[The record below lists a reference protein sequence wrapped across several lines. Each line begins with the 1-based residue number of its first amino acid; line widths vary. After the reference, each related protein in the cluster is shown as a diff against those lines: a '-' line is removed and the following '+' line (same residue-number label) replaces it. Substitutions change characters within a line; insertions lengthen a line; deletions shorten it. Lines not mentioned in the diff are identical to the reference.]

1 MKMNGVSGSEKTDT
15 LFFQATG
22 FVSAG
27 TEKDSFQSVLQTSK
41 AEQTAKKEALY
52 TPASVRKDEPAAE
65 QGSGQPEQVKQTA
78 DEKEAVTDAKA
89 ASKKADKSRPDK
101 DTAAEKAAGDNKA
114 AGEEPEEN
122 VITQEIVC
130 IVTVTIRQIVIEGA
144 NLTPEQLED
153 ALKACDLNEL
163 QLLDSQNLQK
173 LLLSMT
179 QTGDV
184 TEFLTDESLI
194 NTYQMVENALAE
206 LSLDDY
212 GISREQLK
220 QFMEAAQQAVL
231 PMEELALAGTP
242 DAGED
247 AAMAK
252 QTLHPETAS
261 EQDPLADKLVVEDQR
276 TETVK
281 EMPADAQKQGAEDET
296 AAGEESG
303 SVSKR
308 TGKETIHKT
317 GTVTEQFA
325 QQLAEHSTTVT
336 KSSGTEAVVMYR
348 QIVTQIVEQ
357 VRVVIRP
364 DQTHMTMQLEPEN
377 LGKLMFQVTAKQ
389 GAVTAHFVVE
399 NELAKEAIEANLE
412 VLKQTLQEQ
421 GTKVESV
428 EVTISD
434 FSLEKQKMQQ
444 EAEKREEQN
453 ENPKNARKQIRL
465 EELEEAEELS
475 QEDEVIAN
483 AMLQS
488 GATVEFRA

>member
-15 LFFQATG
+15 LFFQAAG
-22 FVSAG
+22 IVSAG
-27 TEKDSFQSVLQTSK
+27 SEKDSFQSVLQTSK
-41 AEQTAKKEALY
+41 AEQTAKKETLY

-65 QGSGQPEQVKQTA
+65 QGSGQTEQVKQAA
-78 DEKEAVTDAKA
+78 DEKEAVPDAEA
-89 ASKKADKSRPDK
+89 ASKKADKSSPKK
-101 DTAAEKAAGDNKA
+101 DAAAEKAAEGKGA
-114 AGEEPEEN
+114 TGEEPEEN

-130 IVTVTIRQIVIEGA
+130 IITVTIRQIVIEGA
-144 NLTPEQLED
+144 SLTPEQLED

-163 QLLDSQNLQK
+163 QLLDPQNLQK

-194 NTYQMVENALAE
+194 NTYQVVENALAE

-220 QFMEAAQQAVL
+220 QFMEAAQQAALSV
-231 PMEELALAGTP
+231 EEATMAGMP
-242 DAGED
+242 DGGED
-247 AAMAK
+247 AAVSK
-252 QTLHPETAS
+252 QTLRPETAAQ
-261 EQDPLADKLVVEDQR
+261 QDPLADKLVVEDQR
-276 TETVK
+276 TETAM

-296 AAGEESG
+296 AAGEESRT
-303 SVSKR
+303 VSER
-308 TGKETIHKT
+308 TQKEPFHKAD
-317 GTVTEQFA
+317 TVTGQFA

-336 KSSGTEAVVMYR
+336 GSGTETVVMYR

-444 EAEKREEQN
+444 DTEKREEQN
-453 ENPKNARKQIRL
+453 ENPKNVRKQIRL